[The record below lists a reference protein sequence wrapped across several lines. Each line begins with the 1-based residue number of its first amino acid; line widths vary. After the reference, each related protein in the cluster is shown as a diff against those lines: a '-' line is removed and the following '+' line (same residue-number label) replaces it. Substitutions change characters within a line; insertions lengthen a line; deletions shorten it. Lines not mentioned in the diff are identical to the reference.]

1 MVKELLLSLLLVIS
15 IPFAQAG
22 EAAPTSDDLVLEKKV
37 MAVSENLRCLVC
49 QNQTIADSNAE
60 LAVDLRNQV
69 REKLKAGQS
78 EEDILKYMVARY
90 GDFVLFKP
98 QMKSSTWL
106 LWFGPLIMLLG
117 GVWILIV
124 NLRQRRKL
132 QLQAHVLSAEE
143 HERAEILLSD
153 TIKKSDVPENT
164 AQKNIAQK
172 NTKEQ
177 S

>member
-1 MVKELLLSLLLVIS
+1 MVKQLLFGLLLVIF
-15 IPFAQAG
+15 IPFTQAG
-22 EAAPTSDDLVLEKKV
+22 EAVPTSDDPVLEKKV
-37 MAVSENLRCLVC
+37 MTLSENLRCLVC

-98 QMKSSTWL
+98 QMKTSTWL
-106 LWFGPLIMLLG
+106 LWFGPLIMLIG
-117 GVWILIV
+117 GVWVLTIS
-124 NLRQRRKL
+124 LRQRRKL

-153 TIKKSDVPENT
+153 KIKKSDVSEDT
-164 AQKNIAQK
+164 AQTNIVQK
-172 NTKEQ
+172 NTKDQ

>member
-1 MVKELLLSLLLVIS
+1 MAKALLLSVLLIIS
-15 IPFAQAG
+15 TPFVQAG
-22 EAAPTSDDLVLEKKV
+22 EAVPTNDDPILEKRV
-37 MAVSENLRCLVC
+37 MDLSEHLRCLVC

-78 EEDILKYMVARY
+78 EDDILKYMVARY

-106 LWFGPLIMLLG
+106 LWFGPLLMLLG
-117 GVWILIV
+117 GAWVLIIS
-124 NLRQRRKL
+124 LRQRRKL

-143 HERAEILLSD
+143 RERAEMLLSD
-153 TIKKSDVPENT
+153 KKSAVPENT
-164 AQKNIAQK
+164 AQENRVQK
-172 NTKEQ
+172 NTKDQ

>member
-1 MVKELLLSLLLVIS
+1 MVRELLLGLLLLTC
-15 IPFAQAG
+15 IPYTNAG
-22 EAAPTSDDLVLEKKV
+22 EAVPTSDDPVLEKKV
-37 MAVSENLRCLVC
+37 MALSENLRCLVC

-78 EEDILKYMVARY
+78 EEDILKFMVARY

-98 QMKSSTWL
+98 RMKTSTWL
-106 LWFGPLIMLLG
+106 LWFGPLILLIV
-117 GVWILIV
+117 GVWILTI

-132 QLQAHVLSAEE
+132 QLQAHALSTEE
-143 HERAEILLSD
+143 HERAESLLSD
-153 TIKKSDVPENT
+153 KFKKSNVPENT
-164 AQKNIAQK
+164 EQTNNVQR
-172 NTKEQ
+172 NTKDQ

>member
-37 MAVSENLRCLVC
+37 MTVSENLRCLVC

-69 REKLKAGQS
+69 REKLKSGQS

>member
-1 MVKELLLSLLLVIS
+1 MVKELLLGLLLAII
-15 IPFAQAG
+15 IPFAHAG
-22 EAAPTSDDLVLEKKV
+22 EAVPTNDDPVLEKKV
-37 MAVSENLRCLVC
+37 MALSENLRCLVC

-78 EEDILKYMVARY
+78 EEDILKYMVSRY

-98 QMKSSTWL
+98 QMKTSTWL
-106 LWFGPLIMLLG
+106 LWFGPLILLIG
-117 GVWILIV
+117 GVWILTI

-143 HERAEILLSD
+143 HERAESLLSD
-153 TIKKSDVPENT
+153 QFKKSDVSENT
-164 AQKNIAQK
+164 AQTNIVQKNIK
-172 NTKEQ
+172 DR

>member
-1 MVKELLLSLLLVIS
+1 MPNKLLLSKLLFSLLLAFS
-15 IPFAQAG
+15 FSLAQAG
-22 EAAPTSDDLVLEKKV
+22 EAVPTNDDPVLEKRV
-37 MAVSENLRCLVC
+37 LEVSHNLRCLVC

-78 EEDILKYMVARY
+78 EDEILKYMVARY

-106 LWFGPLIMLLG
+106 LWFGPLLMLAG
-117 GVWILIV
+117 GAWVLIIT
-124 NLRQRRKL
+124 LRQRRKL
-132 QLQAHVLSAEE
+132 QQQTPVLSAEE
-143 HERAEILLSD
+143 HVRAEALLAEKND
-153 TIKKSDVPENT
+153 G
-164 AQKNIAQK
+164 QKNIKDA
-172 NTKEQ
+172 

>member
-1 MVKELLLSLLLVIS
+1 
-15 IPFAQAG
+15 
-22 EAAPTSDDLVLEKKV
+22 
-37 MAVSENLRCLVC
+37 
-49 QNQTIADSNAE
+49 
-60 LAVDLRNQV
+60 
-69 REKLKAGQS
+69 
-78 EEDILKYMVARY
+78 
-90 GDFVLFKP
+90 
-98 QMKSSTWL
+98 
-106 LWFGPLIMLLG
+106 MLLG
-117 GVWILIV
+117 GVWILIIS
-124 NLRQRRKL
+124 LRQRRKL

>member
-1 MVKELLLSLLLVIS
+1 MVKELLLSLLLVIL
-15 IPFAQAG
+15 IPCTQAG
-22 EAAPTSDDLVLEKKV
+22 EGIPTSDDPVLEKKV
-37 MAVSENLRCLVC
+37 MALSENLRCLVC

-106 LWFGPLIMLLG
+106 LWFGPLIMLIG
-117 GVWILIV
+117 GAWVLIIS
-124 NLRQRRKL
+124 LRQRRKL

-153 TIKKSDVPENT
+153 KNKKSVVPENT
-164 AQKNIAQK
+164 AQKNIVQK
-172 NTKEQ
+172 NTKDQ

>member
-1 MVKELLLSLLLVIS
+1 MVNQLLLGLLLALSFSLVH
-15 IPFAQAG
+15 AG
-22 EAAPTSDDLVLEKKV
+22 EAIPTSDDPVLEKRV
-37 MAVSENLRCLVC
+37 LEVSENLRCLVC

-78 EEDILKYMVARY
+78 EDEIMKYMVARY
-90 GDFVLFKP
+90 GDFVLFNP

-106 LWFGPLIMLLG
+106 LWFGPLLMLAG

-124 NLRQRRKL
+124 SLRKRRKL
-132 QLQAHVLSAEE
+132 QQQTSVLSAEE
-143 HERAEILLSD
+143 HVRAVSLLAE
-153 TIKKSDVPENT
+153 KNEKDV
-164 AQKNIAQK
+164 
-172 NTKEQ
+172 